1 MLSDVIK
8 EFQSSL
14 TEDYTVDL
22 NKIYFPVVVFL
33 NKNVRT
39 SVLREYFL
47 VVSCFTP
54 SSVVLAFLL
63 QSPLGRMIK
72 KLSFL
77 SGKIFFKF

>member
-54 SSVVLAFLL
+54 SSAVMAFLL
-63 QSPLGRMIK
+63 
-72 KLSFL
+72 
-77 SGKIFFKF
+77 